1 MFRRVLLWG
10 SENEFLARRLP
21 RYRFVKRAVRRF
33 MPGEDLEDALRESSA
48 LSKTNKGTLL
58 TLLGENVNEESE
70 STEVVQSYLDT
81 LTAVGDRSLDVEI
94 SVKLTQLGLDLDEGV
109 AESNLRAL
117 VESSGKLD
125 RLVWVDMES
134 SAYIDRTLD
143 LYRAVRADHANVGI
157 CLQTYLRRTPEDL
170 ETLLPLGAAVRL
182 VKGAYAEPSDIA
194 FPTKRDVDEAFFE
207 LACMLIDA
215 PPAVRGAFGTHDVAL
230 MRRIQAAGEERGID
244 RDRLEF
250 QMLYGIGVR
259 DQDRLV
265 ADGYRVRVLISYG
278 SAWFPWYMRRLAERP
293 ANLMFVLRKMFSA

>member
-1 MFRRVLLWG
+1 MLRSVLLWG

-48 LSKTNKGTLL
+48 SSMTNKGTLL

-70 STEVVQSYLDT
+70 STEVVQSYLHA
-81 LTAVGDRSLDVEI
+81 LSAVGDRSLDVEI

-125 RLVWVDMES
+125 RLVWVDMEG
-134 SAYIDRTLD
+134 SAYVDRTLD

-157 CLQTYLRRTPEDL
+157 CLQSYLRRTPNDL

-182 VKGAYAEPSDIA
+182 VKGAYAEPPDIA
-194 FPTKRDVDEAFFE
+194 FPKKRDVDEAFFE
-207 LACMLIDA
+207 LACRLIDA
-215 PPAVRGAFGTHDVAL
+215 QPSVRGAFGTHDGAL
-230 MRRIQAAGEERGID
+230 VRRIQAVGEERAVD
-244 RDRLEF
+244 RGRLEF

-259 DQDRLV
+259 DQDRLA

-278 SAWFPWYMRRLAERP
+278 PAWFPWYMRRLAERP
-293 ANLMFVLRKMFSA
+293 ANLTFVLRKMFSS

>member
-1 MFRRVLLWG
+1 
-10 SENEFLARRLP
+10 
-21 RYRFVKRAVRRF
+21 